1 MSLFS
6 KLGASGFMAVIE
18 KIAAFFANVLSII
31 PKTLY
36 LLVTF
41 CMQIVD
47 LIQVLFQKLAGLDV
61 YYIKGS
67 NVAQEGDFVIYFL
80 RKVLFEKGT
89 LNTAFWS
96 IAILGLFLLV
106 FATLIA
112 VLRTQYNYDDKP
124 VSPMKVVGKA
134 VKSFLSFAVIPI
146 VAFFGV
152 ELGNIFLRAL
162 NSATIPQVSD
172 VPIFSS
178 NSAIK
183 LEPYTLSDG
192 SQTYRGITLFDQS
205 YGINTDT
212 FSGMVF
218 RSAAYKANRIR
229 NDADFRALC
238 EDASSEIVSGTSY
251 TGITMGLFNVVGDD
265 YETAA
270 SRLDDA
276 FVYNYQLNRDVLLNT
291 EKHNRFGGNLGLA
304 LTTVLSLDFTN
315 VGYRIPTNTFNRYN
329 VSWIWFYYDLWQF
342 DFVISIAAI
351 IIIGVIYFNIVTA
364 MMKRAI
370 ELTMLMIVSPG
381 VVAITPLDDGAM
393 LKKWKGNFLKKTLS
407 AYGAVVGVN
416 LLFLVLPIIKDI
428 NFFNIPIMDAIVQLM
443 FTIVGLSTVKDVMSM
458 FSEMVGGED
467 ANKVG
472 GETNK
477 AIMDNVKKVGAIAAK
492 AAVPAARMLGATP
505 MGLAARGVVKGVG
518 ALGSG
523 VKNLADK
530 GIAKARD
537 KNDEKRATK
546 ELSQRKNNREL
557 EDRTDQYMWDNRVQI
572 AKGIDEEF
580 RFEHGRDVDLT
591 NASDVTWYE
600 GKREEKRAAVKKQY
614 ADEKSKELKAGYAKE
629 RQEKHEKRVRRAK
642 SAGQFMAAP
651 LTFSGAVLSGIGS
664 TALGGIE
671 GLGETVH
678 STGKTAKSGK
688 LSSAFSKPFADEKK
702 SDKEKSTEQQRY
714 KDEAERQDKQ
724 TKVLN
729 DILQVLQRQNL
740 GH

>member
-162 NSATIPQVSD
+162 NSATVPQVSD
-172 VPIFSS
+172 TPIFSS

-291 EKHNRFGGNLGLA
+291 EKHNRQ
-304 LTTVLSLDFTN
+304 
-315 VGYRIPTNTFNRYN
+315 
-329 VSWIWFYYDLWQF
+329 FY
-342 DFVISIAAI
+342 
-351 IIIGVIYFNIVTA
+351 
-364 MMKRAI
+364 
-370 ELTMLMIVSPG
+370 
-381 VVAITPLDDGAM
+381 
-393 LKKWKGNFLKKTLS
+393 
-407 AYGAVVGVN
+407 
-416 LLFLVLPIIKDI
+416 
-428 NFFNIPIMDAIVQLM
+428 
-443 FTIVGLSTVKDVMSM
+443 
-458 FSEMVGGED
+458 
-467 ANKVG
+467 
-472 GETNK
+472 
-477 AIMDNVKKVGAIAAK
+477 
-492 AAVPAARMLGATP
+492 
-505 MGLAARGVVKGVG
+505 
-518 ALGSG
+518 
-523 VKNLADK
+523 
-530 GIAKARD
+530 
-537 KNDEKRATK
+537 
-546 ELSQRKNNREL
+546 
-557 EDRTDQYMWDNRVQI
+557 
-572 AKGIDEEF
+572 
-580 RFEHGRDVDLT
+580 
-591 NASDVTWYE
+591 
-600 GKREEKRAAVKKQY
+600 
-614 ADEKSKELKAGYAKE
+614 
-629 RQEKHEKRVRRAK
+629 KH
-642 SAGQFMAAP
+642 S
-651 LTFSGAVLSGIGS
+651 
-664 TALGGIE
+664 
-671 GLGETVH
+671 
-678 STGKTAKSGK
+678 
-688 LSSAFSKPFADEKK
+688 
-702 SDKEKSTEQQRY
+702 
-714 KDEAERQDKQ
+714 
-724 TKVLN
+724 
-729 DILQVLQRQNL
+729 
-740 GH
+740 